1 MITCKLYKWVVDF
14 VAMWLQIYVHQA
26 SVNYELLVAYI
37 IISLL
42 AYSIQD
48 SIHKLEQITTNFT

>member
-1 MITCKLYKWVVDF
+1 
-14 VAMWLQIYVHQA
+14 MWLQIYVQQA

-48 SIHKLEQITTNFT
+48 GIHKLQQIMANFT